1 MVTIKVKQTKLE
13 SIVIEYP
20 SYLKDKDKV
29 NKILAEVL
37 RDISH
42 DKIQLI
48 EFRWGCI
55 TTTCK
60 SEFTIEGKF
69 SVEKCLI
76 EIYKE
81 EIVAE

>member
-13 SIVIEYP
+13 SIVIEYT

-48 EFRWGCI
+48 KFRWGFI
-55 TTTCK
+55 VTTCK
-60 SEFTIEGKF
+60 SEFIIKGNF

>member
-13 SIVIEYP
+13 SIVIEYT
-20 SYLKDKDKV
+20 SYLKDKDNV

-48 EFRWGCI
+48 KFRWGFI
-55 TTTCK
+55 ATTCT
-60 SEFTIEGKF
+60 SEFIIEGKF

-81 EIVAE
+81 EIIAE